1 MKVRLATVIAAGAI
15 AFAPLH
21 ALSQTQT
28 PPGSETSHPD
38 MKKSGKIKKQT
49 NPHKN
54 GISESESPNG
64 GNKNG
69 QSQQ

>member
-1 MKVRLATVIAAGAI
+1 MRVRLATRYRGGRDRIRAAACTVADPDAAG
-15 AFAPLH
+15 
-21 ALSQTQT
+21 
-28 PPGSETSHPD
+28 ERDRHPD